1 MGTGHIREIGPQA
14 DPTTRTYVV
23 KLSLDNP
30 PDAMRLGAT
39 VIGSVRVLTTPTIE
53 IPGTALT
60 EQDGKPAV
68 WILNPARHAVELR
81 QIKVLRY
88 DPDAVAVAD
97 GLAHGEIVVTAGVH
111 TLYPGEV
118 VRQLDNSAALG
129 P

>member
-1 MGTGHIREIGPQA
+1 
-14 DPTTRTYVV
+14 
-23 KLSLDNP
+23 
-30 PDAMRLGAT
+30 
-39 VIGSVRVLTTPTIE
+39 
-53 IPGTALT
+53 
-60 EQDGKPAV
+60 
-68 WILNPARHAVELR
+68 LNPTRHVVELR

-97 GLAHGEIVVTAGVH
+97 GLADGEIVVTAGVH